1 MKRSK
6 FKVGDSV
13 CFADSLHG
21 EVLHGKVE
29 EIEARNGKT
38 FYFVSYKTDG
48 LGVFYR
54 KPEAQLFDK
63 DREARADWCKS
74 EIKLHERKIR
84 ELKKELKECLSK

>member
-1 MKRSK
+1 MSK

-13 CFADSLHG
+13 CFAHSLQG

-48 LGVFYR
+48 LGVIYR
-54 KPEAQLFDK
+54 KPESQIFTK
-63 DREARADWCKS
+63 DREARAEWCKA
-74 EIKLHERKIR
+74 EIALHERKIR
-84 ELKKELKECLSK
+84 ELKKELKKCLCK

>member
-1 MKRSK
+1 MSK
-6 FKVGDSV
+6 YKVGDSV
-13 CFADSLHG
+13 CFAHDLHG

-54 KPEAQLFDK
+54 KPENQIFAK
-63 DREARADWCKS
+63 DREARAAWCEAEIARKKS
-74 EIKLHERKIR
+74 EIRKLE
-84 ELKKELKECLSK
+84 KELLSMEENK